1 MLIDFPTVNFVAVL
15 MVILECGILG
25 VLWAV
30 HRDIKG
36 IGHWAIGAAAISAGV
51 IGIYLR
57 TMLPPVLSVTAAN
70 IAVIAGYVASWWGL
84 ELFFGRRPYYRTGL
98 VLLAAA
104 AAGIVYFSLFE
115 PDTRNRLILLL
126 SLLSLF
132 AVLRAHS
139 TLRRV
144 QPETRFSQLFGGGV
158 MSLQAVVNL
167 LLLAAIVRTG
177 TEPRPIDR
185 MPVAAWTL
193 LILMVLSVALIFAA
207 VLLVNQKLQAR
218 LRETAQRDQLTGA
231 LRRHVLEETVERE
244 IARSRR
250 HHRPLALL
258 LLDLDHFKAIN
269 DRYGHHAGDVALRR
283 FAETAQA
290 GLRREDLL
298 GRTGGEEF
306 CILLPD
312 TDRDGAVRLA
322 ERLREAVEVL
332 SIEAEGQPLN
342 LTVSIGIAM
351 LAGQDDSW
359 SGLSRAADIAL
370 YRAKSEGRNRVVVAG
385 SAPALGSVAE

>member
-1 MLIDFPTVNFVAVL
+1 MLIDFPTVNLVAVL

-30 HRDIKG
+30 HRDIRG
-36 IGHWAIGAAAISAGV
+36 IGHWAIGAVAISAGV
-51 IGIYLR
+51 IAIYLR
-57 TMLPPVLSVTAAN
+57 GILPPALSVTAAN
-70 IAVIAGYVASWWGL
+70 IAIVTGYVLTWWGL
-84 ELFFGRRPYYRTGL
+84 ELFFGRRPYYRSGL
-98 VLLAAA
+98 LLLSGA
-104 AAGIVYFSLFE
+104 AAGLVYFSLVE
-115 PDTRNRLILLL
+115 PDTRSRLILLL

-144 QPETRFSQLFGGGV
+144 LPETRFSQLFGGSV
-158 MSLQAVVNL
+158 MSLQAAGNL
-167 LLLAAIVRTG
+167 LLLTAVIRTG

-185 MPVAAWTL
+185 MPIAGWIF
-193 LILMVLSVALIFAA
+193 LILTILSVALVFAA

-231 LRRHVLEETVERE
+231 LRRHVLEEAVERE

-250 HHRPLALL
+250 HRRPLALL

-269 DRYGHHAGDVALRR
+269 DRYGHHAGDEALRR

-312 TDRDGAVRLA
+312 TDQEGAARLA
-322 ERLREAVEVL
+322 ERIRTAVENL
-332 SIEAEGQPLN
+332 SVDVDGQPLR
-342 LTVSIGIAM
+342 LTVSIGAAA
-351 LAGQDDSW
+351 LAGDDESW
-359 SGLSRAADIAL
+359 SGLTRAADVAL
-370 YRAKSEGRNRVVVAG
+370 YRAKKDGRNRIVVAG
-385 SAPALGSVAE
+385 PPPAAESMAE